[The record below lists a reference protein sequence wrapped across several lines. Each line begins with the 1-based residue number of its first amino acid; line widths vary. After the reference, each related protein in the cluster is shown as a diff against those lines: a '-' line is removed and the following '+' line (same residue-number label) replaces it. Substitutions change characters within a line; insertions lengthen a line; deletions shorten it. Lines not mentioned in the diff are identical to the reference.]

1 MENNLEKQH
10 KWENIMINIALK
22 YWRIKYICYFCIG
35 FKKQGASSTRFCKVR
50 KAKAD
55 IKPQEE
61 SDKHERAIY
70 D

>member
-1 MENNLEKQH
+1 
-10 KWENIMINIALK
+10 MIIIALK